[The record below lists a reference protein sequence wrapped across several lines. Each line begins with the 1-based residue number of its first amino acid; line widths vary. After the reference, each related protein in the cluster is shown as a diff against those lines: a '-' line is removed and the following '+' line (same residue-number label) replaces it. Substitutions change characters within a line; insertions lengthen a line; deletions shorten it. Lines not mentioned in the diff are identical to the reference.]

1 MPCPGVV
8 PPGPPRGRVTV
19 VKQIHAL
26 WGSDQQALLS
36 PELGEELR
44 RLGASR
50 LQVNLDDHRV
60 ADAQLRLTAF
70 DRAPDA
76 VVSVWSEDGDTAG
89 PVADALGRYVAT
101 VAGWTVEERVPL
113 EPPAA
118 TDGQPL
124 EALSNVAF
132 LRRPDEMTPEA
143 WRSRWLEHHTRV
155 AIDTQATFGYVQN
168 VVTAHVTGPED
179 LPRVDGI
186 VEELFPLAAT
196 TDLHAFYGSG
206 GDEDELARRLQEMMA
221 SVGTFG
227 ADRDLT
233 VLPTTRRTQEL

>member
-1 MPCPGVV
+1 MAEWL
-8 PPGPPRGRVTV
+8 V
-19 VKQIHAL
+19 VKHIHAL

-36 PELGEELR
+36 PGVREELH
-44 RLGASR
+44 RLGADR
-50 LQVNLDDHRV
+50 LQVNLDDDRV

-76 VVSVWSEDGDTAG
+76 VVSVWSEDDTAG
-89 PVADALGRYVAT
+89 PVADALGRYAAT
-101 VAGWTVEERVPL
+101 VAGWAVDERVPL
-113 EPPAA
+113 EPPTAP
-118 TDGQPL
+118 DGRPL
-124 EALSNVAF
+124 EALSNIAF
-132 LRRPDEMTPEA
+132 LRRPEEMTTEA
-143 WRSRWLEHHTRV
+143 WRTRWLDHHTRV

-168 VVTAHVTGPED
+168 VVTDRVAGPED

-196 TDLHAFYGSG
+196 TDLHAFYGSD
-206 GDEDELARRLQEMMA
+206 GDEAELARRLQEMMA

-233 VLPTTRRTQEL
+233 VVPTTRHTQEL